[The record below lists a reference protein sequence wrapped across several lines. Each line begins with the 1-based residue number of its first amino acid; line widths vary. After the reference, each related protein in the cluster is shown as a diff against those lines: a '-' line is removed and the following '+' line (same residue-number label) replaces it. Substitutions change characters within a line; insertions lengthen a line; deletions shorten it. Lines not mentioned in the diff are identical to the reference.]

1 MKVCSKCSELKQESE
16 YYTKDAKSGRLH
28 AQSKLCY
35 ARLRKKIYTEHY
47 KKYGDQYREHAKARR
62 HKLRTIYRDNMLAY
76 LNKHHCAICGE
87 HDIRTLELDH
97 IDPKTKKFSISQ
109 AVRLGYSW
117 EQIEQEIEKC
127 RVLCANCHKKHA
139 AEQAGWYKQ

>member
-1 MKVCSKCSELKQESE
+1 
-16 YYTKDAKSGRLH
+16 
-28 AQSKLCY
+28 
-35 ARLRKKIYTEHY
+35 
-47 KKYGDQYREHAKARR
+47 
-62 HKLRTIYRDNMLAY
+62 MLAY
-76 LNKHHCAICGE
+76 LNKHHCVVCGE
-87 HDIRTLELDH
+87 HGIRTLELDH

-127 RVLCANCHKKHA
+127 RVLCANCHKKHT